1 MFQQMEKFNNNG
13 AILAAFDH
21 YMEEDGVRKLSGKA
35 YEDARIAAYEKAKG
49 FNQTVN
55 DVGGKANRPIWAFSG
70 KDDFSR
76 SAGVLGMSMQ
86 TYTMGTINQMANYI
100 RKGFYDPA
108 GLKPGEKYKARIAL
122 VQLLAVQTALAGTL
136 GLPFAGTAVALINQ
150 AFPELEVN
158 KNLKKWTNAIFAGDA
173 ENGNAISDVAMN
185 GIPSMFGWDLQSRL
199 SMGNM
204 LPGVSEFNGFQPENL
219 AGPAVNM
226 GAQLFKGVSQALTG
240 QPGEA
245 VLTLMPP
252 VAKKFANLMADGFK
266 VRDYNGKPV
275 LDPTGGEIA
284 GMVLG
289 FQPKRLAD
297 WNKTQRIALSAERM
311 EDQRKRMLS
320 QDLANQALKGKF
332 GDIKQ
337 ILREKVQEDPE
348 FDWVAAARSA
358 ARAAVELQ
366 FPRDLRREG
375 SGSEEY
381 AKVLRMMNL
390 NPALPS
396 EVARKQFEM
405 RVLQGMGVPIDRKS
419 LRKAQEMDA
428 MRMQNPKMTRYEL
441 NRRADAN
448 ERQRERELLRSQ
460 AMAPAAGAGS
470 LL

>member
-1 MFQQMEKFNNNG
+1 MCG
-13 AILAAFDH
+13 
-21 YMEEDGVRKLSGKA
+21 GCSG
-35 YEDARIAAYEKAKG
+35 
-49 FNQTVN
+49 
-55 DVGGKANRPIWAFSG
+55 
-70 KDDFSR
+70 
-76 SAGVLGMSMQ
+76 
-86 TYTMGTINQMANYI
+86 
-100 RKGFYDPA
+100 
-108 GLKPGEKYKARIAL
+108 
-122 VQLLAVQTALAGTL
+122 
-136 GLPFAGTAVALINQ
+136 LINQ
-150 AFPELEVN
+150 VFPELEVN
-158 KNLKKWTNAIFAGDA
+158 KNLKKWTNMIFAGDA
-173 ENGNAISDVAMN
+173 ENGNVISDVAMN

-199 SMGNM
+199 SMGN
-204 LPGVSEFNGFQPENL
+204 LFPGVSEFNGFQPENL
-219 AGPAVNM
+219 AGPAVNV
-226 GAQLFKGVSQALTG
+226 GTQLFKGVSQAMTG

-252 VAKKFANLMADGFK
+252 VAKKFANLAADGFK

-289 FQPKRLAD
+289 FQPTRLSD

-311 EDQRKRMLS
+311 EDQRKRMFS
-320 QDLANQALKGKF
+320 QDLANQALKGRF

-337 ILREKVQEDPE
+337 TLREKVQENPE
-348 FDWVAAARSA
+348 FDWVSAARSA

-390 NPALPS
+390 DPALPS
-396 EVARKQFEM
+396 ETARKQFEM

-448 ERQRERELLRSQ
+448 ETQRNGNCS
-460 AMAPAAGAGS
+460 
-470 LL
+470 